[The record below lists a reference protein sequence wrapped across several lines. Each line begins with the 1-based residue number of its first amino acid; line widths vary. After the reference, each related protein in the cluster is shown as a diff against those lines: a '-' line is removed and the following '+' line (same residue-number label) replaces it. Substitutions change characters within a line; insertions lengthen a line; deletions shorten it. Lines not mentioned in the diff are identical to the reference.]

1 MKTIIRNRESG
12 KARELVA
19 FAVANNAT
27 IVAENP
33 DAFKV
38 KAHNYGYDNVKVMS
52 WSDFIIYSE
61 PIEGDIVIHNMDK
74 MLKWFSGGKL
84 IGFSATMEEE

>member
-1 MKTIIRNRESG
+1 MKTIIRDRESG
-12 KARELVA
+12 KARELIA
-19 FAVANNAT
+19 FAAENDAT
-27 IVAENP
+27 IIAENP

-38 KAHNYGYDNVKVMS
+38 KAHSYGYDNVKIMS

-74 MLKWFSGGKL
+74 MLNWFSGGKL
-84 IGFSATMEEE
+84 IGFSATKEKE